1 MSFALFFFFVLS
13 FLFKMQRSIIERMIE
28 LFELKRLL
36 WDKKILSNTTHKANA
51 YKEIAEVL
59 VKEFNDKSI
68 TEISVK
74 SKLTHLRDSWKR
86 RYKELKKTVTGQPVK
101 TPDSVRTEQAERV

>member
-1 MSFALFFFFVLS
+1 
-13 FLFKMQRSIIERMIE
+13 MQRPIIERMIE